1 VAGIGG
7 AHHVLGIELLLCELG
22 HGEGTVLLRATGG
35 EGSEAHHEEVE
46 TRERNHVHGKLAEIA
61 VELTREAEAAGGAAD
76 SSRDKVVEVTV
87 CGGGELEGAEAD
99 IVESLVIKG
108 EALVGVF
115 DKLVD
120 REGGVVGLDDG
131 VGHLGGGD
139 DGVGRHDTIGVLLT
153 DLGDEEGAHTRA
165 SSTTHGVGHLETLEA
180 VAGLSLLADNVK
192 HGVNEL
198 STLGVVALG
207 PVVTSTSLAE
217 DEVVGAEELAERS
230 GTDGVHGTG
239 LKIHE
244 DGTGDIATTGGLVEV
259 HGDTLELE
267 IGVTV
272 VCAGGVNTVLVGD
285 DLPELGADLVAA
297 LAALNVNDFS
307 HLLEIISIIRDNVGG
322 RERGKRG
329 DRALDNEFLETGVK
343 RPKSFKNTLM
353 RVLSAPAIPQIVTGT
368 YQYYIQAMGPWAEAW
383 VLR

>member
-1 VAGIGG
+1 VIYIGGIGVQG
-7 AHHVLGIELLLCELG
+7 ARC
-22 HGEGTVLLRATGG
+22 
-35 EGSEAHHEEVE
+35 
-46 TRERNHVHGKLAEIA
+46 
-61 VELTREAEAAGGAAD
+61 
-76 SSRDKVVEVTV
+76 
-87 CGGGELEGAEAD
+87 
-99 IVESLVIKG
+99 
-108 EALVGVF
+108 
-115 DKLVD
+115 
-120 REGGVVGLDDG
+120 
-131 VGHLGGGD
+131 
-139 DGVGRHDTIGVLLT
+139 
-153 DLGDEEGAHTRA
+153 HTCHFQKN
-165 SSTTHGVGHLETLEA
+165 SVS
-180 VAGLSLLADNVK
+180 K
-192 HGVNEL
+192 
-198 STLGVVALG
+198 
-207 PVVTSTSLAE
+207 
-217 DEVVGAEELAERS
+217 S
-230 GTDGVHGTG
+230 GCILTG